1 MQKNRKIALFL
12 RYLWYLFLRRTAQFK
27 VFFVKP
33 EQTVS
38 LRSAQFAGQCTAFHA
53 QIIRQLLPVER
64 DVEHIHP
71 RMHGFGGKLEQKA
84 LPNGVRGDVAD
95 FLGHHQIFGSCRLQ
109 KVVQKLQMRL
119 VGQHGFAPQTIW
131 FQKQHEDWPRRSHAH
146 QQRRVQYTGMGFGK
160 HLSRPHMSRNV
171 LVAPRISAH
180 YIGPTPQ
187 HKPQRS
193 HPLAGTQDRLP
204 FIVLLLP
211 STQILQQHRALGRIQ
226 PHKQRGGGP
235 LRKIWLNLFSCG
247 IDVKWSMCGGSCA
260 GIVFEANITGGSATQ
275 YIHLPSG
282 LSGLCNSKTIVE
294 VAQSGREVYL
304 LHGELERDETSVYPA
319 CGQKMHIHGS
329 RITMLRHLCF
339 GCHLST
345 ASFEKGRYRCPCYD
359 HTKMDSVPLKADVH
373 NITRELLREFEPQV
387 LKKNQTSI
395 SQDIEEKILSMYAKG
410 KLDT

>member
-1 MQKNRKIALFL
+1 
-12 RYLWYLFLRRTAQFK
+12 
-27 VFFVKP
+27 
-33 EQTVS
+33 
-38 LRSAQFAGQCTAFHA
+38 
-53 QIIRQLLPVER
+53 
-64 DVEHIHP
+64 
-71 RMHGFGGKLEQKA
+71 
-84 LPNGVRGDVAD
+84 
-95 FLGHHQIFGSCRLQ
+95 
-109 KVVQKLQMRL
+109 MRP
-119 VGQHGFAPQTIW
+119 VGQHVFAPQTIR
-131 FQKQHEDWPRRSHAH
+131 FQKQHEDWPRRSHVH

-193 HPLAGTQDRLP
+193 HPLAGTQECLP

-282 LSGLCNSKTIVE
+282 LSGLCNSMKV
-294 VAQSGREVYL
+294 
-304 LHGELERDETSVYPA
+304 P
-319 CGQKMHIHGS
+319 QKMPLFRGGPVWPGGLLAAW
-329 RITMLRHLCF
+329 RAGAGRDLC
-339 GCHLST
+339 L
-345 ASFEKGRYRCPCYD
+345 PCMRSENAHPWEQD
-359 HTKMDSVPLKADVH
+359 HHAP
-373 NITRELLREFEPQV
+373 PPV
-387 LKKNQTSI
+387 LW
-395 SQDIEEKILSMYAKG
+395 LPP
-410 KLDT
+410 